1 MKMMQGPVSI
11 DVFSGQR
18 ITFEIDQVG
27 GSRHDFIR
35 KYTHLPI
42 VECRVATQQRRAR
55 GSGNQTSLQGPLR
68 RHKVFPMYGRRATDV
83 ADHEERRVSADIE
96 ARRKANDGFV
106 ATTPRRRK
114 GDERRIFNWNIYM
127 MSPDP
132 RIRALE
138 RRKP

>member
-11 DVFSGQR
+11 DVLSGQR

-68 RHKVFPMYGRRATDV
+68 RHKVFPMYGRRATDE
-83 ADHEERRVSADIE
+83 ADHEERRRE
-96 ARRKANDGFV
+96 ASSSWKNY
-106 ATTPRRRK
+106 RRRK